1 MPSEALIHLQ
11 TRLTDVDEVLLA
23 RDAICAPG
31 VGRPAQRRG
40 AAVLRSAAVLL
51 SAAFEGYMETLYN
64 AAVDLLFAAYPVA
77 DRNAL
82 KNSTSERNH
91 NANVFKVNALYFN
104 IGIPWVMHHPNIH
117 WRKFPNDRVRETLNE
132 LSTARNQIA
141 HGQLA
146 TVRKPTARKWRDFVG
161 RLATRLDEI
170 VADKV
175 EADTGVRPW

>member
-1 MPSEALIHLQ
+1 
-11 TRLTDVDEVLLA
+11 
-23 RDAICAPG
+23 
-31 VGRPAQRRG
+31 
-40 AAVLRSAAVLL
+40 VLRSAAVLL

-64 AAVDLLFAAYPVA
+64 AAVDLLFAGYPVA

-82 KNSTSERNH
+82 KESTSERNH

-104 IGIPWVMHHPNIH
+104 VGIPWVMHHPHIH
-117 WRKFPNDRVRETLNE
+117 WQKFSNERVRATLNE

-141 HGQLA
+141 HGQSA
-146 TVRKPTARKWRDFVG
+146 TVRKPTARKWRNFVD
-161 RLATRLDEI
+161 RLAARLDEI